1 MTDSYERS
9 RTQTFTEEELEQF
22 DSDAAEFLTQEE
34 LEERLGV
41 ALLEVEVEWDESQ
54 HIDNLLPGIEP
65 EFYDIYLVYADKLNP
80 FTVIFTKDDD
90 TSDYY
95 RIHRPEDL
103 SELKESIAQWVQDCG
118 VSDMEEQDQQEHY
131 RRFDENRN
139 YD

>member
-1 MTDSYERS
+1 M
-9 RTQTFTEEELEQF
+9 
-22 DSDAAEFLTQEE
+22 
-34 LEERLGV
+34 GV

-54 HIDNLLPGIEP
+54 HIDNLLPCIEP

-103 SELKESIAQWVQDCG
+103 SELKESIAQWVQDCDIA
-118 VSDMEEQDQQEHY
+118 DMEEQDLQEHH
-131 RRFDENRN
+131 RRWDENRN